1 MFARRLIGNAIVLR
15 TLPGQRAFVRAPR
28 ARVEAA
34 RDRNVRRMVR
44 FAAAHVPHYR
54 DLFRRQRIDPREIRT
69 AGDLVRLP
77 VLEKDEVRRAPMRF
91 VPDTWHGRTAL
102 PFYTSGSTGERTLIH
117 HDRRSLLENIAYSE
131 RERDV
136 LTGFIGRPLGYREAA
151 LSYPGATIDKVHAF
165 YAEWTWIPGRPDRRQ
180 LSVMRSIE
188 ENAASLTEFQPHL
201 VFAYGSYLEAF
212 HRAALAGRVPFYT
225 PRVLFYG
232 AEPILPEVRAEIE
245 STHGV
250 PVLSAYNAVEVFKMA
265 FHCERRDGF
274 HVHEDLCHMRI
285 LDARGVDV
293 PPDVEGDIL
302 VSNLVNRGTVL
313 LNYRIGD
320 RAAFAAEPCAC
331 GRTLRRLREID
342 GRSEDLLALPNGRL
356 IHPRGVW
363 GIVKPRLE
371 IQQYQLVQVAPN
383 DVVMHLV
390 TPDEASFQ
398 TVEGEVAR
406 EVAALLGPG
415 IDVRVARS
423 AAVPRTAGGKV
434 RMVVGLG
441 ARPA

>member
-1 MFARRLIGNAIVLR
+1 
-15 TLPGQRAFVRAPR
+15 
-28 ARVEAA
+28 
-34 RDRNVRRMVR
+34 
-44 FAAAHVPHYR
+44 
-54 DLFRRQRIDPREIRT
+54 
-69 AGDLVRLP
+69 
-77 VLEKDEVRRAPMRF
+77 
-91 VPDTWHGRTAL
+91 
-102 PFYTSGSTGERTLIH
+102 
-117 HDRRSLLENIAYSE
+117 
-131 RERDV
+131 
-136 LTGFIGRPLGYREAA
+136 
-151 LSYPGATIDKVHAF
+151 
-165 YAEWTWIPGRPDRRQ
+165 
-180 LSVMRSIE
+180 
-188 ENAASLTEFQPHL
+188 
-201 VFAYGSYLEAF
+201 
-212 HRAALAGRVPFYT
+212 
-225 PRVLFYG
+225 
-232 AEPILPEVRAEIE
+232 
-245 STHGV
+245 
-250 PVLSAYNAVEVFKMA
+250 
-265 FHCERRDGF
+265 
-274 HVHEDLCHMRI
+274 
-285 LDARGVDV
+285 VDV

-398 TVEGEVAR
+398 AVEGEVAR